1 MLNKFAAGMFLLL
14 TALFFISSCSK
25 GSPVDLSAENPFE
38 RVAMDFMDTR
48 QIFGIDGEP
57 ASDVDLATVK
67 YSEHQ
72 LLKLTPRPMV
82 NLN

>member
-1 MLNKFAAGMFLLL
+1 MFLLL

-48 QIFGIDGEP
+48 QIFGGEDEDP